1 MEKEMTKVSV
11 IVPIYNTAS
20 FLDKCLNS
28 LVHQTLDDI
37 EIICVN
43 DGSTDHSQSIINEFL
58 LKYPYR
64 VKSILKRNG
73 GLSDARNMGLQ
84 EACGEYIAFLD
95 SDDYVE
101 LDLYEKMYAKA
112 CQTRADII
120 VCGFKRVTLEGNVLS
135 IEQTQLKKSYSSIDG
150 LTSIAP
156 AAWNKL
162 YKREL
167 WIQSEVRYPKGV
179 WYEDLP
185 TTIKLMLYANN
196 IATVNEPLIYYV
208 QHPNSISYT
217 FDERAHDIFTVL
229 TDIHSFYEDIKVNG
243 KIAYSVDEWTM
254 IEKRIEALS
263 VIHLIFAH
271 LFRAASLEGSNV
283 KQEIKEV
290 RSYLYDNFPNWFS
303 NHEIYKSLSPIK
315 KLCVGAGL
323 VLFKLN
329 LFEVLLRVYKY
340 VNSIYAIQNKW

>member
-1 MEKEMTKVSV
+1 MPKVSI

-20 FLDKCLNS
+20 FLNKCLNS

-43 DGSTDHSQSIINEFL
+43 DGSTDDSQLIINDFL
-58 LKYPYR
+58 AKYPYR
-64 VKSILKRNG
+64 IKSILKHNG
-73 GLSDARNMGLQ
+73 GLSDARNIGLQ
-84 EACGEYIAFLD
+84 EASGEYIAFLD

-101 LDLYEKMYAKA
+101 IDLYEKMYKKA
-112 CQTRADII
+112 CQTQADII
-120 VCGFKRVTLEGNVLS
+120 VCGFKRVTLEGDVLS
-135 IEQTQLKKSYSSIDG
+135 IEQTQLKKTYSSIEG

-167 WIQSEVRYPKGV
+167 WIESEVRYPKGV

-229 TDIHSFYEDIKVNG
+229 TDIHRFYEDIKNNEKILFSVN
-243 KIAYSVDEWTM
+243 EWET
-254 IEKRIEALS
+254 IEKRIEAVSL
-263 VIHLIFAH
+263 IHLIFAH
-271 LFRAASLEGSNV
+271 LFRASTLEGANL
-283 KQEIKEV
+283 KQEISKV
-290 RSYLYDNFPNWFS
+290 RSYLDHNFPNWFS
-303 NHEIYKSLSPIK
+303 NYEIYKSLSLVK
-315 KLCVGAGL
+315 RLCVGAGL
-323 VLFKLN
+323 LLFRFN
-329 LFEVLLRVYKY
+329 LFEGLLLVYKY
-340 VNSIYAIQNKW
+340 VNSVYAIQNKW